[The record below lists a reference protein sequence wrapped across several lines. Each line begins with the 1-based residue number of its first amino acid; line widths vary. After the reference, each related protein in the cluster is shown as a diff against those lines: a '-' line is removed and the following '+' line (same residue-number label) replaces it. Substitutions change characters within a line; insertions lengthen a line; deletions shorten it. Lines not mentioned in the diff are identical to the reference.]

1 MNKLTTYILIAFLC
15 LEYSYAETTD
25 SLKNTLLLEQYDTT
39 KVKTL
44 AKLGFEY
51 AFIQADSSRKYSK
64 AAIDLSDK
72 IQFIKGKA
80 DGYNSLA
87 ISYDIEGNHE
97 IAIKYF
103 LKALAF
109 YTKIDFKEGQARIYN
124 NCGMVYQSL
133 GDTLKSLEF
142 HLKSLAIE
150 KELGD
155 TLGIAYSL
163 IQVAALHLAMDQF
176 DLSEENYQSALTLL
190 EPMNDNQGLAYIHW
204 GLSELYLYTDQLRSS
219 IQHADKAIDLFKQ
232 EENNK
237 GIAESTLIKGRVL
250 ILQEDFVNAENELKK
265 ALNLSLSLEA
275 TNVIL
280 ECYKSFTE
288 LYKIQGKYHLAL
300 ANHEQLSYLIDT
312 IRKEEMAASI
322 RDIELKYDF
331 DSQQK
336 EIELL
341 NTEKAYETKIKNI
354 AIGVAAIILI
364 LLALLF
370 YAYMSKSGT
379 MKVLKIKNEEIEKQ
393 HQIIKQQKENAL
405 AAIKAKSEFLS
416 VMSHEI
422 RTPMNVII
430 GSTYLLLEDNPK
442 PSQLENINLLKFSA
456 ENLLTLLNDILD
468 INKLE
473 SGKIELESVPFQM
486 NLLLKG
492 IIKGFEPEVRKK
504 NITLNLKVDEKVPS
518 QVIGDPG
525 RLTQVLNNLV
535 GNAIKFT
542 EDGFVT
548 LKIKVLKETSKKT
561 KLKFIVEDTGIGIPE
576 EKQKLIF
583 KNFTQADSRT
593 NRKYGG
599 TGLGLAITK
608 HILKLFGSEIE
619 LTSQAGK
626 GSTFSFKMKFKTE
639 LQSVKSYT

>member
-176 DLSEENYQSALTLL
+176 DLAEENYQSALTLL

-204 GLSELYLYTDQLRSS
+204 GLSELYLYTDQLSLS
-219 IQHADKAIDLFKQ
+219 ILHSDMAIDLFKQ